1 MKRSTAGSLA
11 DARSLALTAD
21 LGNSRLKLRVWRLS
35 DEPRTARA
43 HFGSVLAV
51 VDGFAEAACDFAR
64 AHAGLR
70 AAALSSV
77 AAPEHERALAAVLAA
92 ALNVPLLTA
101 PDCGLALDVL
111 EPDRVGRDRLYAA
124 RGALELGAADAIV
137 LDAGTALTVDAVR
150 AGHGGSP
157 GTFLGGAIAP
167 GPGLLARA
175 LAEHTARLP
184 LVDPTPGAAALGRDT
199 PSAVRAGVVV
209 GFRGAAR
216 ELALRVAAEAGL
228 RAPLVV
234 VTGGAA
240 GLLLEPPL
248 FDEDAPPGR
257 AARLGRVLHDP
268 ELVHRGLLA
277 ALRAALP

>member
-1 MKRSTAGSLA
+1 MKSRPGGSPA

-21 LGNSRLKLRVWRLS
+21 LGNSRLKLRIWRLG
-35 DEPRTARA
+35 DDVRTARA

-51 VDGFAEAACDFAR
+51 VDGFAEAAREFAC
-64 AHAGLR
+64 AHTDVR

-77 AAPEHERALAAVLAA
+77 AAPERERALAAALAA
-92 ALNVPLLTA
+92 SLRGPLLTA
-101 PDCGLALDVL
+101 PDCGLVLDVL
-111 EPDRVGRDRLYAA
+111 EAETVGRDRLYAA
-124 RGALELGAADAIV
+124 RGALELGAADAVV

-150 AGHGGSP
+150 AGRGGSP

-184 LVDPTPGAAALGRDT
+184 LVDPAPGAAALGRDT
-199 PSAVRAGVVV
+199 ASAVRAGVVV

-216 ELALRVAAEAGL
+216 ELASRVASEAGL

-248 FDEDAPPGR
+248 FGEDAPPG
-257 AARLGRVLHDP
+257 AAPRLGGVLHDP